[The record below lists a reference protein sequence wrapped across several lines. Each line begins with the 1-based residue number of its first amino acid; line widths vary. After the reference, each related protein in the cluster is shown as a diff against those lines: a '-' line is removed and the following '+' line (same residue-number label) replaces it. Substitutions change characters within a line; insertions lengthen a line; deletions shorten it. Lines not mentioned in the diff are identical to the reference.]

1 MDGNLT
7 AETRLTTEVRQRG
20 VHLNQDTGG
29 GHHQE
34 DLREE
39 IAMEIAMEI
48 VMTVD
53 TMTDMMIGAV
63 ITGGHR
69 LIITEVAGIEVHREV
84 DDLERTG
91 TSLHF
96 DHTKRR
102 EIG

>member
-29 GHHQE
+29 VLHQE
-34 DLREE
+34 DLPEG
-39 IAMEIAMEI
+39 IAMEI
-48 VMTVD
+48 VMTAD

-91 TSLHF
+91 TSLRS

>member
-1 MDGNLT
+1 MILDGNLT

-34 DLREE
+34 DLIE
-39 IAMEIAMEI
+39 EIAMEI
-48 VMTVD
+48 VMTAD

-84 DDLERTG
+84 DDLEL
-91 TSLHF
+91 SLIH
-96 DHTKRR
+96 
-102 EIG
+102 I